1 MTTHSAPE
9 DSASSAYLYRRLL
22 SYVRPYWRMFAV
34 AVIGM
39 VLFALS
45 EPAMPA
51 WFRPV
56 IDGSFINKDP
66 ATIVWTPII
75 LVVIFLVR
83 GIGTFISSVGLN
95 WIAQRVVMDL
105 RKEMFNKL
113 LVLPARYYS
122 DTATGRTVSKA
133 TYDVTQVAQA
143 STEVLLVL
151 VQDGLAL
158 IGLLAWMFYL
168 NWQLTLIMLAV
179 TPLLIPVLK
188 YANRRMRQL
197 NIALQGRMGDLTHV
211 LEETIIGH
219 KVVKLFGGENY
230 EQQRHDIIANG
241 LRQLNVKVVATS
253 AFLVPTVQL
262 AAVVALALI
271 VYIASY
277 QAAQNHFTAGEFVS
291 YFVATGLLFRPLK
304 RLTKV
309 NENLQRG
316 LAAAGSVFALI
327 DEPPEPR
334 NGTVEISHLRGEIRF
349 QQLSFAYQDDAPVLR
364 ELDLVIEPGETIA
377 LVGASG
383 SGKTT
388 LMNLIPR
395 FIHPTQGRLLI
406 DGVDIEEFDV
416 RNLRSHISLV
426 SQEVVLF
433 NDTVRANIAYGAL
446 NQASEEQILEAA
458 RAAHVLE
465 FVERM
470 PQGLD
475 TLIGESGLK
484 LSGGQRQRLAI
495 ARAILKDAPILLLDE
510 ATSALDSHSERHI
523 QEAVE
528 RLRSGRTTLVIAH
541 RLSTIEHADRIVMM
555 EHGRIVETGSHSE
568 LLAKKGRYRE
578 LHRLQLS
585 TVNSAAAETQE
596 TP

>member
-1 MTTHSAPE
+1 MNTDSHTE
-9 DSASSAYLYRRLL
+9 DVKRSASLYRRLL
-22 SYVRPYWRMFAV
+22 SYVRPYWRMF
-34 AVIGM
+34 VIALLGM
-39 VLFALS
+39 LLFALT

-66 ATIVWTPII
+66 ATILWTPII
-75 LVVIFLVR
+75 LVGIFLVR

-105 RKEMFNKL
+105 RHAMFSKL
-113 LVLPARYYS
+113 LMLPTRYYA

-158 IGLLAWMFYL
+158 VGLLGWMFYL

-179 TPLLIPVLK
+179 TPLLIPILK

-197 NIALQGRMGDLTHV
+197 NVALQQRMGDLTHV

-219 KVVKLFGGENY
+219 KVVKLFGGEHY
-230 EQQRHDIIANG
+230 EQQRHDDIANG

-262 AAVVALALI
+262 AAVIALAVI
-271 VYIASY
+271 VYFASY

-327 DEPPEPR
+327 DELPEPQE
-334 NGTVEISHLRGEIRF
+334 GTVIKTRLKGAIRF
-349 QQLSFAYQDDAPVLR
+349 ENVSFGYQPDTPVLQNI
-364 ELDLVIEPGETIA
+364 DLAIEPGETIA
-377 LVGASG
+377 LVGISG

-388 LMNLIPR
+388 LANLIPR
-395 FIHPTQGRLLI
+395 FIHASEGRILI
-406 DGVDIEEFDV
+406 DDTDIEEFDV
-416 RNLRSHISLV
+416 RNLRSHIALV

-446 NQASEEQILEAA
+446 NAASEEQILKAA
-458 RAAHVLE
+458 EAAHVLE

-470 PQGLD
+470 PSGLD
-475 TLIGESGLK
+475 TVIGESGVK

-495 ARAILKDAPILLLDE
+495 ARAILKNAPVLLLDE
-510 ATSALDSHSERHI
+510 ATSALDSQSERYI
-523 QEAVE
+523 QESIE
-528 RLRSGRTTLVIAH
+528 QLRSGRTTLVIAH
-541 RLSTIEHADRIVMM
+541 RLSTIERADRIVVMD
-555 EHGRIVETGSHSE
+555 HGRVVEVGNHQE
-568 LLAKKGRYRE
+568 LITKGGHYAE
-578 LHRLQLS
+578 LHRLQIND
-585 TVNSAAAETQE
+585 TARN
-596 TP
+596 TPNN